1 VIKLPYAEL
10 YFYETHSDLHPTP
23 GESYQ
28 AFAARCSAGL
38 QILKPEASILAIQAV
53 VENAWNSYLVNNAT
67 EIVVR
72 LKKDIDPNSV
82 YNYRYQDWCIAEV
95 ISASLPTIT
104 YSSVEK
110 ARAGS
115 GDMFQV
121 AKTAEDEQLVF
132 GWANVAKE
140 ADGSYPVDWD
150 GDVTSPEE
158 LEKAAY
164 NFVLKYRETGEKHV
178 GEAVG
183 TLVESMMFTKEKQAA
198 LGIPEGLVPEA
209 WWVGF
214 YIPDKEVF
222 AKVKKGEYEMFSV
235 QGKARRTPTG
245 Q

>member
-1 VIKLPYAEL
+1 M
-10 YFYETHSDLHPTP
+10 P

-38 QILKPEASILAIQAV
+38 QILKPEASILAINGV
-53 VENAWNSYLVNNAT
+53 ILEAWNQYLMEYAT
-67 EIVVR
+67 EITLR
-72 LKKDIDPNSV
+72 LKKDVDPNSI
-82 YNYRYQDWCIAEV
+82 YNYRYLDWEVAEAL
-95 ISASLPTIT
+95 SAKLPTIT

-121 AKTAEDEQLVF
+121 AKTAEDKQLVF
-132 GWANVAKE
+132 GWANVAKD
-140 ADGSYPVDWD
+140 ADGSYPLDWD
-150 GDVTSPEE
+150 GDVTAPEE

-164 NFVLKYRETGEKHV
+164 NFVLKYRETGVKHE